1 MTLRMETPM
10 QDETENR
17 MRERTDVLRS
27 ANDLTYALSHAFET
41 SCQRSPDEFDEVP
54 PKPPSADWLRQ
65 AAERQ
70 ARWDESEE
78 RQRKGFAQAA
88 IDEAERRAFYAAM
101 IERLRLEHQP
111 GLQA

>member
-1 MTLRMETPM
+1 M
-10 QDETENR
+10 QDETEDK

-54 PKPPSADWLRQ
+54 PAPPSAEWFRQ

-70 ARWDESEE
+70 ARWDESEA
-78 RQRKGFAQAA
+78 RQRKA
-88 IDEAERRAFYAAM
+88 IARLAIEEAERIAVSVAM
-101 IERLRLEHQP
+101 IERLRAEHQP

>member
-10 QDETENR
+10 QDQPEDK

-54 PKPPSADWLRQ
+54 PAPPSAEWLRQ

-70 ARWDESEE
+70 SRWDESEA
-78 RQRKGFAQAA
+78 RQRKA
-88 IDEAERRAFYAAM
+88 IARLAIEEAERIAVSVAM
-101 IERLRLEHQP
+101 IERLAREHQP
-111 GLQA
+111 GLQP

>member
-1 MTLRMETPM
+1 MPE
-10 QDETENR
+10 ETENR

-41 SCQRSPDEFDEVP
+41 SCQRSPDEFDPVP
-54 PKPPSADWLRQ
+54 PAPPSAEWLRQ
-65 AAERQ
+65 AADRQ

-78 RQRKGFAQAA
+78 RLRIAFAKAA
-88 IDEAERRAFYAAM
+88 IDEAERIAFYAAM

-111 GLQA
+111 GLQP

>member
-1 MTLRMETPM
+1 M
-10 QDETENR
+10 QEETEDR

-41 SCQRSPDEFDEVP
+41 SCQRSPDEFDPVP
-54 PKPPSADWLRQ
+54 TAPPSADWLRQ

-70 ARWDESEE
+70 ARWDESEA
-78 RQRKGFAQAA
+78 RQRKEIARLA
-88 IDEAERRAFYAAM
+88 IEEAERIAVSVAM
-101 IERLRLEHQP
+101 IERLRAEHQP

>member
-1 MTLRMETPM
+1 MP
-10 QDETENR
+10 DETENR

-27 ANDLTYALSHAFET
+27 ATDLTYALSHAHET

-78 RQRKGFAQAA
+78 RTRRGFAQAA

>member
-1 MTLRMETPM
+1 M

-41 SCQRSPDEFDEVP
+41 SCQRSPDEFDPVP
-54 PKPPSADWLRQ
+54 PKPPSAEYLRQ

-78 RQRKGFAQAA
+78 RLRRAFAQAA
-88 IDEAERRAFYAAM
+88 IDEAERIAFYVAQN
-101 IERLRLEHQP
+101 ERLAREHPPKVKQ
-111 GLQA
+111 

>member
-101 IERLRLEHQP
+101 IQRLTREHPPKAKQ
-111 GLQA
+111 

>member
-1 MTLRMETPM
+1 MP
-10 QDETENR
+10 DETENR

-54 PKPPSADWLRQ
+54 PKPPSAEYLRQ

-78 RQRKGFAQAA
+78 RLRRAFAQAA
-88 IDEAERRAFYAAM
+88 IDEAERIASYVAM
-101 IERLRLEHQP
+101 IQRLAREHPPKAKQ
-111 GLQA
+111 

>member
-1 MTLRMETPM
+1 M
-10 QDETENR
+10 QDQPEDK

-54 PKPPSADWLRQ
+54 PAPPSAEWLRQ

-70 ARWDESEE
+70 SRWDESEA
-78 RQRKGFAQAA
+78 RQRKA
-88 IDEAERRAFYAAM
+88 IARLAIEEAERIAVSVAM
-101 IERLRLEHQP
+101 IERLAREHQP
-111 GLQA
+111 GLQP

>member
-10 QDETENR
+10 QEETEDR

-41 SCQRSPDEFDEVP
+41 SCQRSPDEFDPVP
-54 PKPPSADWLRQ
+54 PAPPSADWLRQ

-70 ARWDESEE
+70 ARWDESQRRE
-78 RQRKGFAQAA
+78 RAGFARAV
-88 IDEAERRAFYAAM
+88 IDEAERIAFYAAM
-101 IERLRLEHQP
+101 IERLAREHQP